1 MWGPCAAGTVS
12 QGPYAGGPSADYH
25 PSAEPSA
32 VHRPLVDRSPPSD
45 VRGGVGITSGRLAPQ
60 EAVAEV
66 TLTLTLTPIRTLA
79 RTLGAP
85 PLSLALA
92 LTLGA
97 PPLSLALALTLG
109 ASRGCASCGGGGG
122 GGGRCGGRVSGGC
135 GG

>member
-66 TLTLTLTPIRTLA
+66 TLTLTLTLTATRTLA

-92 LTLGA
+92 LT
-97 PPLSLALALTLG
+97 PG
-109 ASRGCASCGGGGG
+109 ASRRCASCGGGGG
-122 GGGRCGGRVSGGC
+122 GGRRRGRRVSGGC